1 MNTIKNQGLMVRSN
15 TTQLL
20 TQVGPETRQI
30 LNLAEQKGWDF
41 NLLGQAQLPKEVIQL
56 DQWLIAPASQDS
68 SEVPARTYKRIQTL
82 FANGI
87 RPKGFVVVHEAPR
100 LLAAPKAVPQN
111 PAPDVF
117 PPEIEKPKTGTN
129 PMPVV
134 ASILSSALLGTI
146 LTAVGA
152 LFLGIALIDPIVVA
166 VMEDGCWVEID
177 RWSTKFTNS

>member
-1 MNTIKNQGLMVRSN
+1 MNNNKNQGLIVRSRP
-15 TTQLL
+15 TQLL

-30 LNLAEQKGWDF
+30 LDLAEQKGWDF

-56 DQWLIAPASQDS
+56 DKWLIAPACQDS
-68 SEVPARTYKRIQTL
+68 SEIPARTYKRIQTL

-100 LLAAPKAVPQN
+100 LLNAPKVVPQHAT
-111 PAPDVF
+111 PEVF

-129 PMPVV
+129 PTDAI

-146 LTAVGA
+146 LTAVGT

-177 RWSTKFTNS
+177 RWATKV

>member
-1 MNTIKNQGLMVRSN
+1 MN
-15 TTQLL
+15 TTQNQKSIVRSRSTQLL
-20 TQVGPETRQI
+20 DQVGPETRQI
-30 LNLAEQKGWDF
+30 LDLAEQKGWDF

-68 SEVPARTYKRIQTL
+68 SEMPVRTYKRIQAL

-87 RPKGFVVVHEAPR
+87 RPKGFVVVHESPR
-100 LLAAPKAVPQN
+100 LLAAPKIVPQHVT
-111 PAPDVF
+111 PEVF
-117 PPEIEKPKTGTN
+117 PPEIERTITGTKT
-129 PMPVV
+129 MPVL
-134 ASILSSALLGTI
+134 ASILSSALLGTT

-177 RWSTKFTNS
+177 RWSTKV